1 MLQSEESG
9 QKVIKNDE
17 NENVFKPW
25 EGYLQE
31 KGEDEEWKVGSDSRV
46 RQIIANE
53 AYLRNG
59 NYD

>member
-31 KGEDEEWKVGSDSRV
+31 EGEDEEWKVGSDSRV

>member
-31 KGEDEEWKVGSDSRV
+31 EGENEEWKVGSDSRV